1 MRSWWQSDSEAVGF
15 ATVRLLKAAS
25 IPISDELRDA
35 IARRPWLAL
44 ELLEELK
51 PREAEVLR
59 LRFGIDDGKRL
70 TLEQIGRRFK
80 RTRERIR
87 QIEADGLVRLDVL
100 SNGGKRLSTLY
111 HTSRRAK

>member
-1 MRSWWQSDSEAVGF
+1 MDSWWQSHSEAMGL
-15 ATVRLLKAAS
+15 ATLRLFEAADVRV
-25 IPISDELRDA
+25 PEHLRDA
-35 IARRPWLAL
+35 IVRKPWLAL
-44 ELLEELK
+44 ELLEELN

-87 QIEADGLVRLDVL
+87 QIEAEGLLKL
-100 SNGGKRLSTLY
+100 EMLGNSGKGLKARYQPSK
-111 HTSRRAK
+111 RAK

>member
-1 MRSWWQSDSEAVGF
+1 MDSWWQSHSEAMGL
-15 ATVRLLKAAS
+15 ATVRLFEAAAVPVS
-25 IPISDELRDA
+25 ETLRGA
-35 IARRPWLAL
+35 IVRKPWLAL

-87 QIEADGLVRLDVL
+87 QIEAEGLLKLDML
-100 SNGGKRLSTLY
+100 SKRGKRLSSLY
-111 HTSRRAK
+111 KQAKR

>member
-1 MRSWWQSDSEAVGF
+1 MDSWWQSHSEAMGL
-15 ATVRLLKAAS
+15 ATVRLFKAAAVS
-25 IPISDELRDA
+25 VSENLRDA
-35 IARRPWLAL
+35 IVRKPWLAL

-87 QIEADGLVRLDVL
+87 QIEAEGLLRLETL
-100 SNGGKRLSTLY
+100 SNGGKGLKARYQPSKR
-111 HTSRRAK
+111 SR

>member
-1 MRSWWQSDSEAVGF
+1 MRSWWQIDSEAVGF
-15 ATVRLLKAAS
+15 ATVRLFKAAS
-25 IPISDELRDA
+25 VPVSDELRDA

-44 ELLEELK
+44 ELLAELK

-70 TLEQIGRRFK
+70 TLQQIGRRYK
-80 RTRERIR
+80 LTRERIR
-87 QIEADGLVRLDVL
+87 QIEADGLDRLDVL
-100 SNGGKRLSTLY
+100 SNHGKRLSTLY